1 MALAAT
7 PTASTRLLIVEDDP
21 ASARLLQ
28 SLLEA
33 TDSPHFE
40 TRHVST
46 AREACEIV
54 TAHGTDVV
62 LLDLGLPDAH
72 DLEALLRLRDCVD
85 EIPVV
90 ILTGNG
96 DESAALEALNH
107 GAQDY
112 LVKGRVDREALVRSL
127 RYAIERH
134 RNIRELGRVKHQLET
149 ANESLERMTLLDP
162 LTDLLNRRGL
172 QQTLSREVAR
182 IGRFGE
188 SVAVL
193 LVDIDD
199 FKQVNERLG
208 HAVGDV
214 ALKELARRIRGCV
227 RGVDCIGRLGGD
239 EFMILLPNA
248 ADTAEVVRVAE
259 RIRLVIATTII
270 QHTTGTVSLTASI
283 AVLMLTVDTPSVD
296 QLLARMHELLSR
308 GKREGKNRVV
318 FEISN
323 FDDTDRRMR
332 AQADMCTNL
341 AKGRHLLTL
350 KHPILRLSDES
361 PVGFE
366 FLSRYS
372 NGFFEVPDTFFRVC
386 SERNIL
392 TLVDHFCLKRAV
404 DAALALPPY
413 IRFHI
418 NVFPSTLLAIPTEHL
433 LATFPAGA
441 PRGSFCLEIS
451 EQQII
456 GDPSYLLGPVAA
468 ARAGGLLIAID
479 DVGYG
484 SSCLESLIML
494 EPEVI
499 KIDKRC
505 VIGLAKDARL
515 RAELK
520 RYRSIA
526 ASLGAE
532 LVAEGV
538 ENADDLNVLRDVGVE
553 YAQGFYWGVPA

>member
-1 MALAAT
+1 MPVTAA
-7 PTASTRLLIVEDDP
+7 PVSTRLLIVEDDL
-21 ASARLLQ
+21 ASARLLRN
-28 SLLEA
+28 LLES
-33 TDSPHFE
+33 TVSPHFE

-46 AREACEIV
+46 AAEACDIVNRREA
-54 TAHGTDVV
+54 DVV
-62 LLDLGLPDAH
+62 LLDLGLPDAS
-72 DLEALLRLRDCVD
+72 DLEALVRLRDCVE

-96 DESAALEALNH
+96 DETTAIEALNH
-107 GAQDY
+107 GAEDY
-112 LVKGRVDREALVRSL
+112 LVKASVDRTALLRSI

-134 RNIRELGRVKHQLET
+134 RNVRELARVKHQLES
-149 ANESLERMTLLDP
+149 ANESLERLTLLDP

-172 QQTLSREVAR
+172 QQNLSREIAR
-182 IGRFGE
+182 IARYGE
-188 SVAVL
+188 SVAAL

-199 FKQVNERLG
+199 FKRINERLG

-214 ALKELARRIRGCV
+214 ALKELARRIRGSL

-239 EFMILLPNA
+239 EFMVLLPNA
-248 ADTAEVVRVAE
+248 ADTAEVVRIAE
-259 RIRLVIATTII
+259 RVRLVIATTLI
-270 QHTTGTVSLTASI
+270 QHTTGTISLTASI

-332 AQADMCTNL
+332 AQADMCTQL
-341 AKGRHLLTL
+341 AEGKHLVTL

-361 PVGFE
+361 AIGFE

-372 NGFFEVPDTFFRVC
+372 NGFFEVPDTFFRAC

-404 DAALALPPY
+404 TAASALPPY
-413 IRFHI
+413 VRFHI
-418 NVFPSTLLAIPTEHL
+418 NVFPSTLLAIPPEHL

-441 PRGSFCLEIS
+441 PKGTFCLEIS
-451 EQQII
+451 EQQIF
-456 GDPSYLLGPVAA
+456 GDPSHLLGPVTA
-468 ARAGGLLIAID
+468 AREGGLLIAID

-484 SSCLESLIML
+484 SSCLESLVML
-494 EPEVI
+494 EPDVI

-505 VIGLAKDARL
+505 VIGLATDPAL
-515 RAELK
+515 RAQLK
-520 RYRSIA
+520 RYIA
-526 ASLGAE
+526 IAESLEAE

-538 ENADDLNVLRDVGVE
+538 ENAADLAVLRDFGIE
-553 YAQGFYWGVPA
+553 YAQGFYWGLPQ